1 MKRKEAREKL
11 MTVIYQ
17 TDVNRSG
24 GPEEYLDKLPEEDSQ
39 FSYIKET
46 AEAWQDNRDEVDS
59 IISEHTK
66 GWKLERMP
74 RVDLAILREA
84 VTEIMFM
91 DDIPSAVT
99 INEAV
104 ELAKTFGTPDS
115 AKFINAVLGQIERSG
130 R

>member
-1 MKRKEAREKL
+1 

-46 AEAWQDNRDEVDS
+46 AEAWRDNREEVDS

-84 VTEIMFM
+84 
-91 DDIPSAVT
+91 
-99 INEAV
+99 EAA
-104 ELAKTFGTPDS
+104 EFHL
-115 AKFINAVLGQIERSG
+115 QG
-130 R
+130 RKKWRKALRDYLL